1 MIYAMADIHGQYE
14 KYMKMLEQIHFC
26 DDDLLYVIGDV
37 LDRGPD
43 GMKILKDMMLRS
55 NVIPLLGNHE
65 YMASMSLPWLLREV
79 TDENVDAIE
88 SESIQGL
95 VEWMTVG
102 GETTIAEFHKLSR
115 EEQQDVLDYL
125 MEFELYDV
133 VETGGKC
140 FLLVHAGL
148 DHFSP
153 DRSLEDYDLS
163 EMIFHKPDYDNV
175 YFKNA
180 YMVTGHTPTRL
191 IHAEEQGISIDQI
204 SPTDYKDE
212 IVMKN
217 NHIAIDCGAGYGGRL
232 GCICLN
238 TMDTYYV

>member
-95 VEWMTVG
+95 VEWM
-102 GETTIAEFHKLSR
+102 S
-115 EEQQDVLDYL
+115 VLFWGTDL
-125 MEFELYDV
+125 ADR
-133 VETGGKC
+133 KWW
-140 FLLVHAGL
+140 
-148 DHFSP
+148 HF
-153 DRSLEDYDLS
+153 
-163 EMIFHKPDYDNV
+163 
-175 YFKNA
+175 
-180 YMVTGHTPTRL
+180 
-191 IHAEEQGISIDQI
+191 
-204 SPTDYKDE
+204 
-212 IVMKN
+212 
-217 NHIAIDCGAGYGGRL
+217 
-232 GCICLN
+232 
-238 TMDTYYV
+238 